1 MGWVRVREGW
11 GLGDC
16 DAIFAAMDDRS
27 AEVYRE
33 ALRAM
38 TAERKLEVAHGLRE
52 LAWELQASGIR
63 RSYPGLS
70 EAEVQERV
78 REAFFR
84 ALR

>member
-1 MGWVRVREGW
+1 MPGSP
-11 GLGDC
+11 LGSG
-16 DAIFAAMDDRS
+16 DAIFADMDDRS
-27 AEVYRE
+27 AEVYGQ

-52 LAWELQASGIR
+52 LAWQLKASGIR

-70 EAEVQERV
+70 EDEVELRV

>member
-1 MGWVRVREGW
+1 MT
-11 GLGDC
+11 LY
-16 DAIFAAMDDRS
+16 FAAMHDRS
-27 AEVYRE
+27 AEVYAE

-52 LAWELQASGIR
+52 LAWELKASGIR
-63 RSYPGLS
+63 RSYPDLT

>member
-1 MGWVRVREGW
+1 MH
-11 GLGDC
+11 
-16 DAIFAAMDDRS
+16 DRS

-52 LAWELQASGIR
+52 LAWELKASGIR

-70 EAEVQERV
+70 EEEVQERV